1 MLLKKIYSVVFVRD
15 LKNKKILL
23 GYKKRGFG
31 MNKWNG
37 LGGKCEP
44 GETIIEC
51 AKREATE
58 ESGLEILSLKQ
69 VALLEFQF
77 ESKMNELLE
86 ANVFLVDK
94 FRGDIRECDG
104 NIYTYIN
111 YFV

>member
-1 MLLKKIYSVVFVRD
+1 MLLKKIYSLVFVRD
-15 LKNKKILL
+15 LLNKKILL

-51 AKREATE
+51 AKREANE
-58 ESGLEILSLKQ
+58 ESGLEILNCKQ

-77 ESKMNELLE
+77 ESKMNDELLE
-86 ANVFLVDK
+86 ANVFIVDK

-104 NIYTYIN
+104 K
-111 YFV
+111 